1 MPVMVGRKEHWQ
13 RIHPTT
19 TWQTMPATLAKD
31 DFDVATDLFYITVNK
46 Q

>member
-1 MPVMVGRKEHWQ
+1 MVGSKEHWQ

-19 TWQTMPATLAKD
+19 SWQTMPANQAKD
-31 DFDVATDLFYITVNK
+31 EFDAATDLFYITVNK